1 MGFQAPA
8 YKLVWPDGS
17 QWSGL
22 EVRLRGMNIG
32 ELEEI
37 SKLRSEVT
45 AEGRSVTDL
54 EQVMPILDILGGAL
68 LSWNLEAEED
78 HPIPI
83 SAFREQDAAMLL
95 AIVSAWTEVVG
106 KIPPVSSP
114 TSPDGKRS
122 EEALIPMEIPSSSQ
136 LSSST
141 QN

>member
-106 KIPPVSSP
+106 KIPPPSSP

-141 QN
+141 PN